1 MEKAMKKY
9 YKFPEGI
16 DSGDFFYCYSPQ
28 AKAKIQLSRESDCV
42 MCGYNEDTKD
52 YDYLTVI
59 THEKYNLG
67 TEISAECSFEHFGAP
82 LLVITNDTWERDGV
96 KLLGLHFEVVAYES
110 GCNIWRIE
118 RDDTTPRGIKP
129 TLMIHDEFKIEDN
142 SRISIKARIE
152 EGKIIAN
159 VNGHESVVTGND
171 IPSEFH
177 VGFTACEGVNRFYNY
192 SIENN

>member
-1 MEKAMKKY
+1 MEKN
-9 YKFPEGI
+9 YKFPQGI

-28 AKAKIQLSRESDCV
+28 AKAKIELSRESDCV
-42 MCGYNEDTKD
+42 MCGYNENTKD

-59 THEKYNLG
+59 TGEKYGVG

-82 LLVITNDTWERDGV
+82 LLVITNDTWEREGV
-96 KLLGLHFEVVAYES
+96 NLLGLHFEVVAYES

-118 RDDTTPRGIKP
+118 RDDSAPRGIKP
-129 TLMIHDEFKIEDN
+129 IKMIHDEFKIDDN

-152 EGKIIAN
+152 DGRIIAN
-159 VNGHESVVTGND
+159 INGHECSVSDPD
-171 IPSEFH
+171 IPKEFH

-192 SIENN
+192 TIKSN